1 MEKTTNRTQP
11 MDAEK
16 VLKNLIENERK
27 ASFEKNKTE
36 SYSAWEMIL
45 IFVFGPLKFF
55 HRYDVVFSLR
65 KKIIY

>member
-55 HRYDVVFSLR
+55 HRMMLYLV
-65 KKIIY
+65 

>member
-1 MEKTTNRTQP
+1 MMVSSIKIYKFNGENNKSNSTY
-11 MDAEK
+11 DAEK

-45 IFVFGPLKFF
+45 IL
-55 HRYDVVFSLR
+55 SLDL
-65 KKIIY
+65 